1 MSESQGDSSGRFPF
15 IMQTTFKILMAGALG
30 AGVWCLPNH
39 AADAE
44 TAAVMRTKLA
54 VAQKILGGLAMA
66 DYPLIQTNAATLV
79 SLSGQRGWTALQ
91 TPEYELFSTQ
101 FRLSSEAVSKA
112 AKGRDLDAAVAAY
125 ADLTT
130 SCVACHKYLRDA
142 HPPAGRK

>member
-1 MSESQGDSSGRFPF
+1 M
-15 IMQTTFKILMAGALG
+15 MHTTLKFLMAGALG
-30 AGVWCLPNH
+30 ASVWCLPIR
-39 AADAE
+39 AADAA

-54 VAQKILGGLAMA
+54 VAQKILGGLALA

-112 AKGRDLDAAVAAY
+112 AKARDLNAAVTAY

-142 HPPAGRK
+142 HPPGAGK

>member
-1 MSESQGDSSGRFPF
+1 
-15 IMQTTFKILMAGALG
+15 MQTTFKNLMAGVLG
-30 AGVWCLPNH
+30 ACVWYLPIH

-54 VAQKILGGLAMA
+54 ASQKILGGLAMA
-66 DYPLIQTNAATLV
+66 DFALIRTNAATLV

-91 TPEYELFSTQ
+91 TPEYGLFSTQ
-101 FRLSSEAVSKA
+101 FRISSEAVSKA

-142 HPPAGRK
+142 QSTAGRK